1 MGPASIFISH
11 RAEYAA
17 IARSLKEVIET
28 GAQGNI
34 DVFVSED
41 IPRGKQWRQS
51 IEEQL
56 RKADSLFLIYGAP
69 YEDWSWCF
77 YEAGYFAAVEPKSR
91 ARRTYCVTRPDVAP
105 PGPLSHLQMVTTKDE
120 LVTELA
126 ALYRRRSIESDAVSL
141 RPLVTKLESHLFGE
155 IREFEG
161 YPRLYFKTTDADL
174 EASAGLPGNAILTGD
189 GVVLG
194 DLFTIA
200 SPTIAWED
208 VLAVANTAEG
218 NKNFVSKW
226 IDETTKII
234 LASRKNQLIAP
245 QSVLIGRGGRRYR
258 TLLYNAR
265 LQAHG
270 NFCCEFLVMDEVGGP
285 AIGLTSQQLS
295 LLTSIRMGFR
305 FRSELIL
312 KFPND
317 FDELSE
323 DDRRARIR
331 GIPRIIASLTAE
343 SETRGD
349 INVNDFLEAFDGE
362 ESERLRKL
370 LNYWPVLSRELM
382 RSLGLSPEGKP
393 ISDQGLIGANVDR
406 YRAAFEAL
414 RLLNIE
420 YLSRCCARVSK
431 MMMKSESDLRDNA
444 KVIDEAVKTLTRP
457 ALKSAA

>member
-1 MGPASIFISH
+1 MGPAPIFISH

-17 IARSLKEVIET
+17 IARGLKDVIEA
-28 GAQGNI
+28 GAQGQVQ
-34 DVFVSED
+34 VFISED

-56 RKADSLFLIYGAP
+56 RKADTLFLIYGAP

-77 YEAGYFAAVEPKSR
+77 YEAGYFSAVDPRSR
-91 ARRTYCVTRPDVAP
+91 TRRIYCVTRPDVAA
-105 PGPLSHLQMVTTKDE
+105 PGPLSHLQMVTTKDQLIAE
-120 LVTELA
+120 LT
-126 ALYRRRSIESDAVSL
+126 ALYRRSAIESDVAAL
-141 RPLVTKLESHLFGE
+141 RPLAGKLENHLFGE
-155 IREFEG
+155 IGEFEG
-161 YPRLYFKTTDADL
+161 YPRLCFKTTDADL
-174 EASAGLPGNAILTGD
+174 EASTGLPANAVLTGD
-189 GVVLG
+189 SVVLG

-200 SPTIAWED
+200 SPSVAWED

-218 NKNFVSKW
+218 NTNFMSKW
-226 IDETTKII
+226 IDETTRII

-265 LQAHG
+265 RQADG
-270 NFCCEFLVMDEVGGP
+270 NFCCEFLVIDEVGGP
-285 AIGLTSQQLS
+285 AVGLSRQQLS

-323 DDRRARIR
+323 EDRRARIR
-331 GIPRIIASLTAE
+331 GIPRIIASLTTE

-349 INVNDFLEAFDGE
+349 INTDDFLEAFDSE
-362 ESERLRKL
+362 EGERLRKL
-370 LNYWPVLSRELM
+370 LNYWPLLHRELM

-406 YRAAFEAL
+406 YRTAFEAL

-431 MMMKSESDLRDNA
+431 MMMKGESDLKDNA
-444 KVIDEAVKTLTRP
+444 KIIDQAVKTLQRP
-457 ALKSAA
+457 ELKSAA

>member
-11 RAEYAA
+11 RAEYGA
-17 IARSLKEVIET
+17 IARNLKEVIET

-34 DVFVSED
+34 EVFVSED
-41 IPRGKQWRQS
+41 IARGKQWRQS

-77 YEAGYFAAVEPKSR
+77 YEAGYFTALEPKSR
-91 ARRTYCVTRPDVAP
+91 ARRIYCVTRPDIAP
-105 PGPLSHLQMVTTKDE
+105 PGPLSHLQMVTTKDQ
-120 LVTELA
+120 LITELA
-126 ALYRRRSIESDAVSL
+126 ALYRRSAIESDAAGL
-141 RPLVTKLESHLFGE
+141 RPLITKLEKRLFGE
-155 IREFEG
+155 IRQFEG
-161 YPRLYFKTTDADL
+161 YPRLYFKTTEADL
-174 EASAGLPGNAILTGD
+174 AASPGLPVDAVLTGD
-189 GVVLG
+189 SVVLG
-194 DLFTIA
+194 DLFSIA
-200 SPTIAWED
+200 SPCIAWED
-208 VLAVANTAEG
+208 VLAAANTAEG
-218 NKNFVSKW
+218 NTNFMSKW

-245 QSVLIGRGGRRYR
+245 QSVLIGRSGRRYR

-265 LQAHG
+265 LQADG
-270 NFCCEFLVMDEVGGP
+270 NFCCEFLVIDEVGGP
-285 AIGLTSQQLS
+285 AVGLTRQQLS

-305 FRSELIL
+305 FRSELVL

-323 DDRRARIR
+323 EDRLARIR
-331 GIPRIIASLTAE
+331 GIPRIIASLTTE

-349 INVNDFLEAFDGE
+349 INQNDFLEAFETE

-370 LNYWPVLSRELM
+370 LNTWPLLNRELM

-393 ISDQGLIGANVDR
+393 ISDRGLIGANVER
-406 YRAAFEAL
+406 YRTAFEAL

-431 MMMKSESDLRDNA
+431 MMMKSESELKDNA
-444 KVIDEAVKTLTRP
+444 KIIDQAVKTLKTP
-457 ALKSAA
+457 ELKAA